1 MTRADCHPLI
11 SAWAPI
17 GAIVDVRG
25 GVGDSWEVGKSFVKD
40 QGWSVLPMHDSQTTQ
55 RAAMGFSNK

>member
-1 MTRADCHPLI
+1 M
-11 SAWAPI
+11 
-17 GAIVDVRG
+17 DVRG
-25 GVGDSWEVGKSFVKD
+25 GMGDSWEVGKSFVKD